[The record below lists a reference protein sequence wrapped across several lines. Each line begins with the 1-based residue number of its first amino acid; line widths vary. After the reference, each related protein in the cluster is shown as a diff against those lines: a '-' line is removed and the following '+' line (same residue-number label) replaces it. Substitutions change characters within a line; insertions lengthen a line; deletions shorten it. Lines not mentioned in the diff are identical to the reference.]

1 LNRLATHPCRLGMG
15 GQFAGTSLIR
25 IPDDIPAC
33 RWTGLAADRVATRVS
48 TEMAAT
54 EMAAAEM
61 AITEVSVTEV
71 SVTEVSVTE
80 VSVTEMAITE
90 VSVTEVAATVTATH
104 MSATAVGGECVRR
117 KRQATDRENCG
128 QREN

>member
-1 LNRLATHPCRLGMG
+1 LNRLATHPCRLGMS

-33 RWTGLAADRVATRVS
+33 RWAGLAADRVATRVS
-48 TEMAAT
+48 TEMAA
-54 EMAAAEM
+54 AEM
-61 AITEVSVTEV
+61 AITEVSA
-71 SVTEVSVTE
+71 
-80 VSVTEMAITE
+80 TEMAITE
-90 VSVTEVAATVTATH
+90 MAATEVAATEVAASVTATH

-117 KRQATDRENCG
+117 KRQATDRENCS